1 MAKARA
7 AASGSTAATGTAG
20 PSDSAASVSNSGSP
34 VEPAPSLRASL
45 IADVIL
51 PADRGVAAPGAAVR
65 LVRIGRKLTSFDAVD
80 GREETL
86 LPGCNR
92 LGERGRAAEF
102 HERILFAKG
111 DVAGLAQ
118 RP

>member
-7 AASGSTAATGTAG
+7 AASGSASTTAG
-20 PSDSAASVSNSGSP
+20 PSDSGASVSNSGSP

-65 LVRIGRKLTSFDAVD
+65 LVRIGREITSFGAVD
-80 GREETL
+80 GREEKL
-86 LPGCNR
+86 LPRRNPLPGR
-92 LGERGRAAEF
+92 RRAPAVPERG
-102 HERILFAKG
+102 LF
-111 DVAGLAQ
+111 
-118 RP
+118 

>member
-7 AASGSTAATGTAG
+7 AASGSASTTAG
-20 PSDSAASVSNSGSP
+20 PSDSGASVSNSGNP
-34 VEPAPSLRASL
+34 VEPARSLRASL

-65 LVRIGRKLTSFDAVD
+65 LVRIGRKLSPFDAVD

-86 LPGCNR
+86 LPGRNS
-92 LGERGRAAEF
+92 LGERRRATEF
-102 HERILFAKG
+102 HERVLFAKS
-111 DVAGLAQ
+111 
-118 RP
+118 